1 MVIFCL
7 HHEFPGL
14 CKCVKQR
21 NPFRVMDIAGTTST
35 RTTFM
40 WNLQIHFSIWL
51 NEKIQ
56 KPTIGIKY
64 CQCLQPPLVYCQ
76 AGKAGKATGDCSSGI
91 ANTSNWCRKVY
102 FFKLE
107 LLQQERHLPRH
118 VCIASPLLRLVIC
131 IAPAKASYRQRA
143 EGSFAK
149 GCGTQGEGHKEKSS
163 WNHGFLQEIDILFP
177 LWFDIGLL
185 LTYHDVC

>member
-91 ANTSNWCRKVY
+91 ANASNWCRKVY
-102 FFKLE
+102 FFKLG
-107 LLQQERHLPRH
+107 LCSRKDIFLAMFALQPHCWGSLFALPQRRHPIANEPKDPLPRDVAH
-118 VCIASPLLRLVIC
+118 
-131 IAPAKASYRQRA
+131 K
-143 EGSFAK
+143 AK
-149 GCGTQGEGHKEKSS
+149 GTRK
-163 WNHGFLQEIDILFP
+163 NLPEIMAF
-177 LWFDIGLL
+177 FKK
-185 LTYHDVC
+185 